1 MGEDMPGNGK
11 KRNRYDDEFKRAVV
25 RELIDSGEAVT
36 VFARHAGIE
45 QSVLHRWVKRF
56 SKEVVLSEHGADVD
70 LYGIDTRIRGLA
82 EEVALIRENV
92 STLRTIVEKAFGDR
106 YSSDVSGSAPQ

>member
-11 KRNRYDDEFKRAVV
+11 RRNRYDDEFKRSVV
-25 RELIDSGEAVT
+25 RELINSGEAVT

-56 SKEVVLSEHGADVD
+56 SKEVVLSEHDAGGD
-70 LYGIDTRIRGLA
+70 LCGIDTRIRGLA
-82 EEVALIRENV
+82 QEVALIRENV

-106 YSSDVSGSAPQ
+106 YCRDLSQLPPK